1 MTIKE
6 QHKPWRL
13 DFPRVS
19 KRDLIYCD
27 DRLKIPAYFCLPFPI
42 FLPWD
47 TRKRHLSAW
56 LPRYLPVYSPS
67 GDVLILDFF

>member
-13 DFPRVS
+13 YFPRMS

-27 DRLKIPAYFCLPFPI
+27 DRLKIPAYFWLPFPV
-42 FLPWD
+42 FLP
-47 TRKRHLSAW
+47 
-56 LPRYLPVYSPS
+56 
-67 GDVLILDFF
+67 